1 MIDNIEFI
9 NKEYGTESTG
19 PPENFVG
26 YTIKHELTKT
36 NLKISQP
43 HLISKMTQGCNKY
56 VKSLM
61 IFNTVA
67 TMHNR
72 DVRNQ

>member
-43 HLISKMTQGCNKY
+43 HLITKINQGINKD

-61 IFNTVA
+61 TFNILDALYKGIVQ
-67 TMHNR
+67 NK
-72 DVRNQ
+72 